1 MSKMSN
7 KNKGKPEHVVAHEW
21 IGREVLV
28 GSSPNRFEEG
38 LNGEVVDETLNT
50 FTLKT
55 EKSLKTVAKRNRI
68 FHIEFMGKNMRVY
81 GNYLCFRPEDRI
93 KRGIMLLSK
102 MKR

>member
-1 MSKMSN
+1 MSKMSE
-7 KNKGKPEHVVAHEW
+7 KNKGKPEHVIAHEW
-21 IGREVLV
+21 IGREVVV
-28 GSSPNRFEEG
+28 GSSPNESEVG
-38 LNGEVVDETLNT
+38 LKGEVVDETLNT

-68 FHIEFMGKNMRVY
+68 FQLVFMGKNMRVN
-81 GNYLCFRPEDRI
+81 GDYLCFRPEDRI